1 MKKNNLK
8 FILLLFIAITI
19 QGCGKPHI
27 KMHKVSEHIGHT
39 YYPNIYL
46 EEISIDFKKIT
57 MTQKK

>member
-46 EEISIDFKKIT
+46 EEI
-57 MTQKK
+57 